1 MSTKQIMTKKLV
13 SNIQSKIFEMRK
25 QKQELE
31 YERKKLEI
39 RNNDSSLKIIDNFEL
54 ARKKRR
60 SLNIKQKYL
69 GQRLTNN
76 IISPSSLTNYMNAKR
91 RQINFME
98 LESKINNLFNEN
110 NKLINDQNKKF
121 STIVN
126 IVPRL
131 NNKLSSNYGRQ
142 LLRAGS
148 KNFEVG
154 GSGKF
159 WGRNNVGEK
168 TLVFESLNEED
179 NNPTTSKIEPVEPFI
194 NQQSEIHKFLDDN
207 TMMSF
212 DEIIND
218 IEEKVDKEN
227 TEKLEGK
234 NSENNKKNCSGFK
247 GNTIENKVKLLEDI
261 KVINEK
267 LKKIQKENIREN
279 DDDFVS
285 SLTEL
290 YKTLNNLLT

>member
-142 LLRAGS
+142 LLRAGYQ
-148 KNFEVG
+148 NFEVG
-154 GSGKF
+154 SSGKF

-218 IEEKVDKEN
+218 IEEKVDKNKEN

-267 LKKIQKENIREN
+267 NFN
-279 DDDFVS
+279 FV
-285 SLTEL
+285 
-290 YKTLNNLLT
+290 